1 MLNFKNIPDEE
12 KPRERLVL
20 YGSNNLSTEELLMI
34 LLKTGTRNFSVK
46 EVACQLLQEVG
57 GIDNL
62 KNVTLNKLQNIK
74 GIGKVKA
81 IEIMAAIEL
90 GKRMNIEVSI
100 NQMIKCTN
108 PITIINYFNCLFK
121 DKQQEEFYVIYLNN
135 KKKYLD
141 KKRLFIGS
149 INSSIA
155 HPREIFKNAY
165 LLSASFII
173 CIHNHPSGDAT
184 PSREDIEITKRLK
197 EIGYIHAIEL
207 IDHIIIGRDSYYSFY
222 EDNNVLTHK

>member
-1 MLNFKNIPDEE
+1 MINFKNIPNEE

-20 YGSNNLSTEELLMI
+20 YGSDNLSTEELLMI
-34 LLKTGTRNFSVK
+34 LLKTGTKNYSVK
-46 EVACQLLQEVG
+46 EVACNLLEEVG

-62 KNVTLNKLQNIK
+62 KNITLNKLESIK
-74 GIGKVKA
+74 GIGRIKA
-81 IEIMAAIEL
+81 IEILATIEL
-90 GKRMNIEVSI
+90 GKRINNEVSI
-100 NQMIKCTN
+100 TDMISCTN
-108 PITIINYFNCLFK
+108 PITIINYFNYLFK
-121 DKQQEEFYVIYLNN
+121 GKLQEEFYVIYLNS

-141 KKRLFIGS
+141 KLKLFIGS
-149 INSSIA
+149 INTSIA

-184 PSREDIEITKRLK
+184 PSIQDIELTKKLK
-197 EIGYIHAIEL
+197 EIGHIHAIEL
-207 IDHIIIGRDSYYSFY
+207 IDHIIIGNNNYYSFY